1 MKSSEI
7 LIQSRNKLD
16 KYLDNLFI
24 DSNSKSNLNKNEIL
38 ILASI
43 IEKEAGN
50 NDEKKLIA
58 SVFLKRL
65 DLG

>member
-50 NDEKKLIA
+50 NDEKN
-58 SVFLKRL
+58 
-65 DLG
+65 